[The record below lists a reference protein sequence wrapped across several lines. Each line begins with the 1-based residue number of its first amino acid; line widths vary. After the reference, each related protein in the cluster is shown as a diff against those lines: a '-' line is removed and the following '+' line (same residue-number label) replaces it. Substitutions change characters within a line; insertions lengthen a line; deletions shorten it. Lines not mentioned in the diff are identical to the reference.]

1 MTLAGDWQ
9 WQAWGAFLYSLETGK
24 TAMEQVWG
32 VPLFAYLAQHPEA
45 ATAFSEAMV
54 GFHGQEPPAVVAAY
68 DFARFQTLVD
78 VGGGTG
84 NLLTAILHA
93 HPHLRGILYDLP
105 HVVADAR
112 TRLDTRGIAAR
123 CELMAG
129 DFFASV
135 PPGGD
140 AYLLSHI
147 IHDWDEAQCLTI
159 LRQCHRAMGPDSC
172 LLLVETVL
180 PPGDTPHPGKLLDLL
195 MLTVPGGRERTAD
208 EYAALLAAA
217 SLRLTRIVPT
227 ASSVSIVEAV
237 AA

>member
-1 MTLAGDWQ
+1 
-9 WQAWGAFLYSLETGK
+9 
-24 TAMEQVWG
+24 
-32 VPLFAYLAQHPEA
+32 
-45 ATAFSEAMV
+45 MV

-68 DFARFQTLVD
+68 DFARFRMLVD

-112 TRLDTRGIAAR
+112 PRLDTLRIAAR

-129 DFFASV
+129 DFFAAV

-159 LRQCHRAMGPDSC
+159 LRHCHHAMEPDGC
-172 LLLVETVL
+172 LLLAETVL

-217 SLRLTRIVPT
+217 SFRLTRIIPT
-227 ASSVSIVEAV
+227 ASAVSIVEAIP
-237 AA
+237 A